1 MHPAWL
7 CQRGGGGILKYRGQG
22 SRPGCGSSDTR
33 TKHYLFFT
41 NNGTVLCNIEVEKAA
56 LYDHCKNQP
65 TVHQQH
71 RLLPLLKTIS
81 SSLSTSRRYITRG

>member
-7 CQRGGGGILKYRGQG
+7 CQRGGGGGILKYRGQG

-56 LYDHCKNQP
+56 LYDHCKNPP
-65 TVHQQH
+65 TVHQ
-71 RLLPLLKTIS
+71 RPAAPL
-81 SSLSTSRRYITRG
+81 TSRSYITRG